1 MFTLTGVTETGDVL
15 LTCDFGKLIDIED
28 IKLNE
33 TEANEKEKETA
44 KQQCTMIMIMQGSFA
59 PSNLNSGPRNPV
71 SCTVSRRGKNGKL
84 MVKYKCLQAPKMVSS
99 QQKPNIARKG
109 LVGFK
114 KSQLQSNYSHR
125 LPRKRTGIKL
135 NGRNRHLA

>member
-1 MFTLTGVTETGDVL
+1 ML

-33 TEANEKEKETA
+33 TEANVKEKETA
-44 KQQCTMIMIMQGSFA
+44 KQQCTMKMMMRGSLA
-59 PSNLNSGPRNPV
+59 PSNLNSGPRKPV
-71 SCTVSRRGKNGKL
+71 SCTVLRKGKNGKL

-99 QQKPNIARKG
+99 QQKPYIARKKG

-114 KSQLQSNYSHR
+114 KSRLQSNYSHR

-135 NGRNRHLA
+135 NGRNRHFA